1 MAYMNR
7 VKDIVLVMLLIAFIV
22 LLIYGYMHGFSSK
35 LLGDS
40 IPCYKLLKMVGA
52 SLVIVGWNH

>member
-1 MAYMNR
+1 
-7 VKDIVLVMLLIAFIV
+7 MLLIAFIV

-35 LLGDS
+35 LLGGS
-40 IPCYKLLKMVGA
+40 ISCYKLLKMVGA